1 MDLTDGA
8 SLKLAAAGPS
18 ALARSPKAHLPVDQF
33 TNVNSLGIS
42 SYPPNMLKTK
52 PLKHVSRNHRFSK
65 SVIHD
70 PWTCKLAPSRPEG
83 GPVGPACCACVWRGE
98 APAAL
103 TWDSSPTQT
112 WPCPKLR

>member
-52 PLKHVSRNHRFSK
+52 PLKQVSRNHRFSK
-65 SVIHD
+65 SVIMTHG
-70 PWTCKLAPSRPEG
+70 LANWLLPG
-83 GPVGPACCACVWRGE
+83 
-98 APAAL
+98 
-103 TWDSSPTQT
+103 
-112 WPCPKLR
+112 LRAGR